1 MLKNY
6 TSSCDASLGIILH
19 PNIHIRRTRSVI
31 GEFLLDLSRKYM
43 GRFWDLW
50 KETHDDGTIEIML
63 CHKKYTLALQTDEFA
78 ELVEAIN
85 KSTYGILG
93 KKALLMGELPKNDD

>member
-1 MLKNY
+1 MQYKIFQKLLIGG
-6 TSSCDASLGIILH
+6 THIIL
-19 PNIHIRRTRSVI
+19 
-31 GEFLLDLSRKYM
+31 GDFLLDQSRKYK

-78 ELVEAIN
+78 SLWRQ
-85 KSTYGILG
+85 STSQRMEYLER
-93 KKALLMGELPKNDD
+93 KHF

>member
-1 MLKNY
+1 MQCKIFQKLLIGG
-6 TSSCDASLGIILH
+6 THIIL
-19 PNIHIRRTRSVI
+19 
-31 GEFLLDLSRKYM
+31 GDFLLDQSRKYK

-50 KETHDDGTIEIML
+50 KETRDDGTIEIQV
-63 CHKKYTLALQTDEFA
+63 CHKKYTLALQPEEFA

-85 KSTYGILG
+85 KSVYGILG

>member
-1 MLKNY
+1 MATKQKIMA
-6 TSSCDASLGIILH
+6 TIILH

-31 GEFLLDLSRKYM
+31 GEFLLDQSRKFK
-43 GRFWDLW
+43 GKIWDLW
-50 KETHDDGTIEIML
+50 KATHDDGTVEIQL
-63 CHKKYTLALQTDEFA
+63 CHKKYTLGLQADEFA

-85 KSTYGILG
+85 KSAYGILG

>member
-1 MLKNY
+1 MQYKIFQKLIIAG
-6 TSSCDASLGIILH
+6 THIIL
-19 PNIHIRRTRSVI
+19 
-31 GEFLLDLSRKYM
+31 GDFLLDQSRKYK

-78 ELVEAIN
+78 ELVQAIN
-85 KSTYGILG
+85 RTAYGILG
-93 KKALLMGELPKNDD
+93 KKALLMGKSDRNKD

>member
-1 MLKNY
+1 MRYKIFQNLHIGG
-6 TSSCDASLGIILH
+6 THTILGD
-19 PNIHIRRTRSVI
+19 
-31 GEFLLDLSRKYM
+31 FLLDQSRKYN
-43 GRFWDLW
+43 GRIWDVW

-85 KSTYGILG
+85 KSAYGILG
-93 KKALLMGELPKNDD
+93 KKALLMGQLPKNDD

>member
-1 MLKNY
+1 MRYKIFQKLLIGG
-6 TSSCDASLGIILH
+6 THIIL
-19 PNIHIRRTRSVI
+19 
-31 GEFLLDLSRKYM
+31 GDFLLDQSRKYK

-93 KKALLMGELPKNDD
+93 KKALLMGRPDRNKD

>member
-1 MLKNY
+1 MQCKIFQKLLIGG
-6 TSSCDASLGIILH
+6 THIIL
-19 PNIHIRRTRSVI
+19 
-31 GEFLLDLSRKYM
+31 GDFLLDQSRKYN
-43 GRFWDLW
+43 GRIWDVW
-50 KETHDDGTIEIML
+50 KNSLDDGTVVIDL

-85 KSTYGILG
+85 KSAYGILG